1 MSVQQTIQGPLP
13 AAEEGRTV
21 LIVDDEPSMRT
32 ALSETVRRL
41 GYHVRGAIDGA
52 DAIEQVERLKPW
64 LVVTDLK
71 MPRVTGLEL
80 VKAIKQKAPQTFH
93 HSDDGVRHGGDRGG
107 SHEVRRE
114 RLYSQTVLHGLW
126 WSA

>member
-41 GYHVRGAIDGA
+41 GTTYEGRS
-52 DAIEQVERLKPW
+52 
-64 LVVTDLK
+64 
-71 MPRVTGLEL
+71 TGR
-80 VKAIKQKAPQTFH
+80 TR
-93 HSDDGVRHGGDRGG
+93 SNRSND
-107 SHEVRRE
+107 
-114 RLYSQTVLHGLW
+114 
-126 WSA
+126 